1 MNKIINEFQ
10 RYPQISIVVVALVA
24 MAITVN
30 FFNSRVKTDTP
41 SRPLIDFPLV
51 LGEWKGSQK
60 SMITSI
66 VDFLKVS
73 DYALIDYKSNGH
85 QVNLYIAYYQSLDE
99 EAFPHT
105 PRKCIPAGGW
115 EIETLSKVALGSREA
130 RRVKIVN
137 GSHTQIVYYWY
148 QQGANS
154 IAGEYQL
161 KWNTMLRSLR
171 EGRTDTSLVRLTTL
185 VLDDESDNEADA
197 RLVAFAQDLE
207 FDLTRR
213 LN

>member
-1 MNKIINEFQ
+1 MQ
-10 RYPQISIVVVALVA
+10 H
-24 MAITVN
+24 AITAPALTGAGEFPPIRADDVAGD
-30 FFNSRVKTDTP
+30 RVP
-41 SRPLIDFPLV
+41 EA
-51 LGEWKGSQK
+51 G
-60 SMITSI
+60 
-66 VDFLKVS
+66 
-73 DYALIDYKSNGH
+73 
-85 QVNLYIAYYQSLDE
+85 IA
-99 EAFPHT
+99 
-105 PRKCIPAGGW
+105 AGGW

-154 IAGEYQL
+154 VAGEYQL

-185 VLDDESDNEADA
+185 VSDGESENEADA
-197 RLVAFAQDLE
+197 RLVAFAQDL
-207 FDLTRR
+207 DLDLSRR